1 MRTLFAL
8 PLAVVNAG
16 ALLEQI
22 RPAAV
27 LSLGGY
33 AAGPVVLAAIAR
45 DIPVTILETNALPGL
60 AHRLA
65 GPFSTRALLGFEQAG
80 RYFPAGRW
88 EVSGIPVR
96 KEFFDL
102 PRKVRGE
109 RFHVLITGGS
119 QGSQRLNQ
127 AAVNALPILAARG
140 LLGALKFTHQ
150 TGAKEYNG
158 VRSTYALQQAEADV
172 TPFIDD
178 MPRAFRDADLVIC
191 RAGASA
197 VGELAAAGKA
207 SILIPFPFAAD
218 QHQLRNA
225 EAMQAAGAAQLVLDA
240 DWTGARFAAEMER
253 LAGSPRLL
261 ESMEDAALQLARPA
275 AAQRVAERL
284 LEIAERR
291 SAASKVH

>member
-1 MRTLFAL
+1 
-8 PLAVVNAG
+8 
-16 ALLEQI
+16 
-22 RPAAV
+22 
-27 LSLGGY
+27 
-33 AAGPVVLAAIAR
+33 
-45 DIPVTILETNALPGL
+45 L

-102 PRKVRGE
+102 PRKEHGG
-109 RFHVLITGGS
+109 RFQVLITGGS

-127 AAVNALPILAARG
+127 AAVEALPILAARG
-140 LLGALKFTHQ
+140 LLAALKFTHQ

-158 VRSTYALQQAEADV
+158 VRSAYALHQAEADV

-240 DWTGARFAAEMER
+240 DWIGARFAAEMER

-261 ESMEDAALQLARPA
+261 ESMEDAALQLARPS

-284 LEIAERR
+284 LEISERR
-291 SAASKVH
+291 GAATKVHQG